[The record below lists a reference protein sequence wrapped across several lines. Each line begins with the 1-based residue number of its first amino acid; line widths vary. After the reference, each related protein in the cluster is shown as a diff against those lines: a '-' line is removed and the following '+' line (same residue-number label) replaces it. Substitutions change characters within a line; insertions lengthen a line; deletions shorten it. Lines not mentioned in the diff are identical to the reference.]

1 MEHVMNVYASK
12 AAKGCIADFM
22 GYCEVEPE
30 EATMRL
36 TSGLWLVREGWWVR
50 GSLPGP
56 RCIHT
61 CGRVEQQECSSGG
74 RLEAAGPQ
82 L

>member
-1 MEHVMNVYASK
+1 MVHMEHVMNVYATK

-36 TSGLWLVREGWWVR
+36 TSGLWLVREGW
-50 GSLPGP
+50 
-56 RCIHT
+56 
-61 CGRVEQQECSSGG
+61 
-74 RLEAAGPQ
+74 
-82 L
+82 